1 MGKQKRQ
8 RRKPHKENPTGL
20 PSVQEFELKEELT
33 EGDREKILQDVYDDV
48 SSDKIQSCNLEEK
61 LSALQILASMSCDSS
76 MATQIAKDGI
86 AKIIGPLLMDHNAAI
101 RTNTAHT
108 LREIAENGREQACND
123 LIKDDIITPLTA
135 LLRQY
140 YSDWKPKEAGDEKVT
155 FVEAVS
161 LLWTLCANN
170 ESAIKRANE
179 EDLASLLIKFLDID
193 IYGTEIVTV
202 VTRSMICLSDENVAA
217 INTIKQSESVLFN
230 LLDFK
235 ADDDKTAS
243 KILVLKTCVADVL
256 INISNYTDN
265 NRTDVFRKV
274 LLVLSDVLAI
284 DHRQILSCLTSILPH
299 ECNASSSDK
308 RKKVQENRKM
318 LEMQEQALQIFANL
332 CFEYEDNAID
342 SDTDDFEPMEIE
354 SECLGDDSMNEDLKM
369 MSTFP
374 VELVEVMNDCNLID
388 KIWDKTKFVVKNSQ
402 EILDQT
408 EEGKATL
415 KQFYDI
421 QGAAYLC
428 INNLLPNIEVD
439 AFGGV
444 DILYR
449 KWMEII
455 EEFEDITREDVFK
468 RVELAEAGTAAM
480 RAILQRLVQVQVNE
494 FELNHLPSS
503 CNAIQTMLNGLQ
515 SCISTNVRV
524 NLIRILCHLVQLLNN
539 KDPKNYEMIKLVS
552 TFLLDSS
559 KTETRVWVLAES
571 IDAIMDIYTED
582 EIDHIAVDIKL
593 VPKLLSIMPHFK
605 NKMREQKKHLQDGTL
620 VVSTVNANLMRFI
633 KYKQKRLGIVKQK

>member
-20 PSVQEFELKEELT
+20 PSVQELELKEELT

-135 LLRQY
+135 VLRQY
-140 YSDWKPKEAGDEKVT
+140 YSDWKPKKAGDEKVT

-179 EDLASLLIKFLDID
+179 EDLAALLLKFLDID

-202 VTRSMICLSDENVAA
+202 VTRAMICLSDENVAA

-235 ADDDKTAS
+235 ADDAKTAF

-256 INISNYTDN
+256 INISTYTDT

-308 RKKVQENRKM
+308 RKKVQENREM

-332 CFEYEDNAID
+332 CFEYQDTARD
-342 SDTDDFEPMEIE
+342 SDTADSEPMEIE
-354 SECLGDDSMNEDLKM
+354 SECLGADSTTEDLKM

-374 VELVEVMNDCNLID
+374 VELVEVMNACNLVD

-402 EILDQT
+402 EILAQT
-408 EEGKATL
+408 EEGRATL

-428 INNLLPNIEVD
+428 MNNLLPNIEVD

-444 DILYR
+444 AILHR

-480 RAILQRLVQVQVNE
+480 RAILQRLVQVQVTDVD
-494 FELNHLPSS
+494 LNHLPTS
-503 CNAIQTMLNGLQ
+503 CNAIQAMLNGLD
-515 SCISTNVRV
+515 SCVSTTVRV

-539 KDPKNYEMIKLVS
+539 KNPKNYEMIKFVS

-571 IDAIMDIYTED
+571 IDAIMDIFTED

-620 VVSTVNANLMRFI
+620 VVATVNANLMRFI
-633 KYKQKRLGIVKQK
+633 KYKQKRLGRVKQK